1 MAVAL
6 NDAGVAAPTAV
17 RVVAQDRV
25 AGPGSWLAVGQ
36 PRLTAPRPITDVIAG
51 RPVFADQVS
60 AALWPCQRQI
70 AVHDGLVQA
79 PALALRTGDRMEG
92 VIIQNPVVPELG
104 GVLLQV
110 SRTTKIVELPSRLT
124 PPGMP
129 TLGWGHVDELVY
141 AHPVGLV
148 DLHVTPVRRA
158 GWTRLPTLIGE
169 RYSGHAYAG

>member
-1 MAVAL
+1 
-6 NDAGVAAPTAV
+6 
-17 RVVAQDRV
+17 
-25 AGPGSWLAVGQ
+25 
-36 PRLTAPRPITDVIAG
+36 
-51 RPVFADQVS
+51 
-60 AALWPCQRQI
+60 
-70 AVHDGLVQA
+70 
-79 PALALRTGDRMEG
+79 
-92 VIIQNPVVPELG
+92 
-104 GVLLQV
+104 LLQV
-110 SRTTKIVELPSRLT
+110 NRTTKVVELPSRLT